1 MVHCTLE
8 LEARIN
14 PSYPKLLVSEYFI
27 KVVGKEI
34 ETVIL
39 ATSHQ
44 ATGKSSI
51 IRLNNNV

>member
-51 IRLNNNV
+51 IHLNNNV